1 MYKSQIKN
9 NFKSQL
15 NQEQRTAMKITK
27 EFDKRKERISNSTS
41 GYHNKIK
48 TVPDFEL
55 EHYDCGDSLEILVK
69 RCHTYHTMCFC
80 AYPAYI

>member
-15 NQEQRTAMKITK
+15 NQEQRTAIKITK

-41 GYHNKIK
+41 GYHHKIK
-48 TVPDFEL
+48 QFQTL
-55 EHYDCGDSLEILVK
+55 NSNIMIAKNHWKLW
-69 RCHTYHTMCFC
+69 
-80 AYPAYI
+80 